1 MNGKWRR
8 KLVALA
14 LTLMAGGGVQLS
26 SALADAAD
34 HEQARQALAAGEIL
48 PLRQILDRVEKN
60 HPGQILEVE
69 LEREHG
75 NWIYEIKL
83 LRPDGAVTKLEMDAR
98 NGNMRQ
104 QKTRMRP

>member
-1 MNGKWRR
+1 MNGTWRR
-8 KLVALA
+8 NLAALA
-14 LTLMAGGGVQLS
+14 LMLMAAGVQPPP
-26 SALADAAD
+26 ALADEAD

-75 NWIYEIKL
+75 GWVYEIKL
-83 LRPDGAVTKLEMDAR
+83 LRPDGAVTKLELDAR
-98 NGNMRQ
+98 NGNLLQ
-104 QKTRMRP
+104 QKTRGKP

>member
-1 MNGKWRR
+1 MRR
-8 KLVALA
+8 NLAALA
-14 LTLMAGGGVQLS
+14 LMLMTAGVQLPP
-26 SALADAAD
+26 ALADEAD

-75 NWIYEIKL
+75 SWIYEIKL
-83 LRPDGAVTKLEMDAR
+83 LRPDGAVTKLELDAR
-98 NGNMRQ
+98 NGNLLQ
-104 QKTRMRP
+104 QKTRGKP